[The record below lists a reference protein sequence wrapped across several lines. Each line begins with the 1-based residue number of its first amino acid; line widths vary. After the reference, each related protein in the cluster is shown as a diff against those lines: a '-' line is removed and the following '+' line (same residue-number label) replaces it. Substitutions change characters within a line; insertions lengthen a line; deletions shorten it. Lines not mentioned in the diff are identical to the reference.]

1 MRYDKLQLLTL
12 LTCVS
17 SPIYAHKVPY
27 NSESL
32 KKLASESEE
41 KSKLVAQYCEMSG
54 KSDVDT
60 CAQQIV
66 KRGLTNEVSECVVKV
81 DSWQWD
87 PEQLEYM
94 HKTGGGRSGSDGIWH
109 EDYKYSKEDGWH
121 RHAWSDDIRDM
132 AGRELGVK
140 YVHHLKDTYA
150 QREVTKQKSTENKS
164 RLELALQAG
173 SDLLGALVN
182 GKTDIEKSE
191 TKSESVKTSGPL
203 DQELKDAY
211 QKGYEVGHNNPQAAG
226 VSPNIFCVQ
235 GEQFCETGGAGLIAN
250 NLPGKSQSKPQED
263 SKPKESTKS
272 SNSDS
277 ENKQQTQTPKN
288 REDSSSD
295 NGPIES
301 TSHGSWA
308 GEPTAARPGEMWS
321 DFDQENPGN
330 SPLES
335 CVFDSYKARIDE
347 DANKTLT
354 EGENE
359 TPEQLKTEAEK
370 MLSIGLCPVK
380 YYGAEFC
387 RKFEQNKLM
396 HFLQPEPSGE
406 HNEGDLIFP
415 KQKID
420 GSQLHFTQPGTI
432 NEKPSGHLK
441 YQPHKDPSLSPEEPL
456 PKFE

>member
-27 NSESL
+27 DSESL

-41 KSKLVAQYCEMSG
+41 KSKLVAQYCEMAG
-54 KSDVDT
+54 KGDVDA

-94 HKTGGGRSGSDGIWH
+94 HKTGGGRSGSDGVWH
-109 EDYKYSKEDGWH
+109 EDYRYSKEDVWH
-121 RHAWSDDIRDM
+121 RHAWSDVARDI
-132 AGRELGVK
+132 AGGDLGVK
-140 YVHHLKDTYA
+140 FVRRLKESYA
-150 QREVTKQKSTENKS
+150 EREVTKKKSTENKS
-164 RLELALQAG
+164 KFEALLQAG
-173 SDLLGALVN
+173 GGLLSGLVS
-182 GKTDIEKSE
+182 EKKEWEDSE
-191 TKSESVKTSGPL
+191 AKSESVKTSGPT
-203 DQELKDAY
+203 DQELKEAY
-211 QKGYEVGHNNPQAAG
+211 QKGYAAGYAKPQAAG
-226 VSPNIFCVQ
+226 TNPDVFCVQ
-235 GEQFCETGGAGLIAN
+235 GENFCETGGAGLIAN
-250 NLPGKSQSKPQED
+250 TLPGKSQSKPQED
-263 SKPKESTKS
+263 TKPKESPKS
-272 SNSDS
+272 SSDS
-277 ENKQQTQTPKN
+277 ENKQQTQTPKS

-301 TSHGSWA
+301 ISHGSWA
-308 GEPTAARPGEMWS
+308 GEPSAARPGEMWA

-330 SPLES
+330 SPLDS

-347 DANKTLT
+347 ESNKTLT
-354 EGENE
+354 EGQNE

-370 MLSIGLCPVK
+370 MLSKGVCPVK

-387 RKFEQNKLM
+387 RQFEQKKLM
-396 HFLQPEPSGE
+396 HFLQPEPSRE
-406 HNEGDLIFP
+406 RNEGDLLFP

-420 GSQLHFTQPGTI
+420 GSQLHFAQPGTI

-441 YQPHKDPSLSPEEPL
+441 YQPHKDPTASPEEPL
-456 PKFE
+456 PKWE